1 MSNHTSNDANHDSSN
16 EAVLFEAVQGVA
28 TLTLNDAAR
37 MNPLSPPVRAGFM
50 AALARVQA
58 EPAIRVLV
66 IQANGKGFCVG
77 ADLGEIAARAEAPG
91 GPGVP
96 AQIADLMDHT
106 GNPLVTQLR
115 ALRVP
120 VISAIDGAVAGGGVG
135 LALAADIVIATQASY
150 FYLPFVPALGLV
162 PDMGASWFMP
172 RAMGKA
178 RAVGMTLLG
187 QRVPA
192 QQAADWGLI
201 WACVNDAKALAE
213 TTAGVA
219 AQLACLP
226 ASAVLEVR
234 AMFDASESNP
244 LTAQLAD
251 ERERQ
256 VRLAAGADFAEGLR
270 AFKEKRRP
278 DFTRPNS

>member
-1 MSNHTSNDANHDSSN
+1 MNP
-16 EAVLFEAVQGVA
+16 EAVLFEVKDGVA

-37 MNPLSPPVRAGFM
+37 MNPLSAPIRAGFM
-50 AALARVQA
+50 AALEHVQA
-58 EPAIRVLV
+58 EPSIRVLV
-66 IQANGKGFCVG
+66 VRANGKGFCVG
-77 ADLGEIAARAEAPG
+77 ADLAEIIGKSEAPG
-91 GPGVP
+91 GPAVP
-96 AQIADLMDHT
+96 DQIADLMDNT
-106 GNPLVTQLR
+106 GNPLVSRLR

-120 VISAIDGAVAGGGVG
+120 VVCVVDGAVAGGGVG
-135 LALAADIVIATQASY
+135 LVLAADVVVATKTSY

-178 RAVGMTLLG
+178 RAVGATLLG
-187 QRVPA
+187 RRVPA

-201 WACVNDAKALAE
+201 WACVEDSKALAE
-213 TTAGVA
+213 EAAAVA
-219 AQLACLP
+219 AQLAQLP
-226 ASAVLEVR
+226 ALAVLEVR
-234 AMFDASESNP
+234 AMFDASESNS

-256 VRLAAGADFAEGLR
+256 VRLASGPDFAEGLK

-278 DFTRPNS
+278 DFSRRH

>member
-1 MSNHTSNDANHDSSN
+1 MSNDA
-16 EAVLFEAVQGVA
+16 VLFDVKDGVA

-37 MNPLSPPVRAGFM
+37 MNPLSPPIREGFM
-50 AALARVQA
+50 AALERVQA

-66 IQANGKGFCVG
+66 IKANGKGFCVG
-77 ADLGEIAARAEAPG
+77 ADLAEVIGKSEAPG
-91 GPGVP
+91 GPSVP
-96 AQIADLMDHT
+96 NQIAELMDNT
-106 GNPLVTQLR
+106 GNPLVTRLR

-120 VISAIDGAVAGGGVG
+120 VVCAVDGAVAGGGVG
-135 LALAADIVIATQASY
+135 LALAADIVVATKASY
-150 FYLPFVPALGLV
+150 FYLPFVTALGLI

-178 RAVGMTLLG
+178 RAVGTTLLG
-187 QRVPA
+187 KRVTA

-201 WACVNDAKALAE
+201 WGCVEDGKALADE
-213 TTAGVA
+213 AATVA
-219 AQLACLP
+219 AQLAGLP
-226 ASAVLEVR
+226 ALAALEVR
-234 AMFDASESNP
+234 AMFDASESNS

-256 VRLAAGADFAEGLR
+256 VRLAAGPDFAEGLK

-278 DFTRPNS
+278 DFARKP